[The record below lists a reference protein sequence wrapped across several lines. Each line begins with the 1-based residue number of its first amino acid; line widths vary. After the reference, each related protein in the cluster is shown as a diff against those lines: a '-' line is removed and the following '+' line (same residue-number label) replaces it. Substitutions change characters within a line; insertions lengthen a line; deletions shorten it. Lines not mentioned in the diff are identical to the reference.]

1 MLETIGDKAFANCS
15 GLEELHLPPTV
26 NKIERR
32 AFSGC
37 TAIENIYITEY
48 LMETIAY
55 DDMFESSDPS
65 FIITVYLG
73 DINLNNKVT
82 SDDAIYL
89 LRHTLFPE
97 SYPIPVGADF
107 TGDGKVTSDD
117 AIYLLRHTLF
127 SESYPLANR

>member
-1 MLETIGDKAFANCS
+1 MLETIGDRAFANCS
-15 GLEELHLPPTV
+15 GLKEIHLPPTV
-26 NKIERR
+26 TRIERS
-32 AFSGC
+32 AFYGC
-37 TAIENIYITEY
+37 TAIEIIYITEY

-55 DDMFESSDPS
+55 DDMFESSNPS

-73 DINLNNKVT
+73 DINLDNKVN

-89 LRHTLFPE
+89 LRHALFGE
-97 SYPIPVGADF
+97 SYPVPAGADF

-127 SESYPLANR
+127 PESYPLANR